1 VTHTN
6 EHSEA
11 YHLPSALADGLIE
24 EFETAL
30 ATAFR
35 AKAPI
40 SYLLL
45 TRSLKGT
52 AKDNCS

>member
-1 VTHTN
+1 M
-6 EHSEA
+6 
-11 YHLPSALADGLIE
+11 PSALADGLIE

-45 TRSLKGT
+45 TRSLK
-52 AKDNCS
+52 